1 MRHLSI
7 VKTRCMRR
15 MKRKEVSE
23 MSEMEQMYQ
32 QYAQT
37 VYRFLLS
44 KVRDADLAEDLTQE
58 TFYQA
63 IRSSGKYDGTS
74 KVSTWLCGI
83 AKNVLLTY
91 NRKHPAM
98 EDIDEQPLI
107 SPSAEQ
113 EALSQSSQVDL
124 LKKVHDLSEPYRE
137 VLLLR
142 VYGGLSFRE
151 IAEVMGKTENWAR
164 VTFYRAKEQ
173 LRNEVL

>member
-1 MRHLSI
+1 
-7 VKTRCMRR
+7 
-15 MKRKEVSE
+15 
-23 MSEMEQMYQ
+23 MSDMEQMYQ

-44 KVRDADLAEDLTQE
+44 KVRNADLAEELTQE

-91 NRKHPAM
+91 NRKHPTM

-113 EALSQSSQVDL
+113 EAMTQTTHLDL

-151 IAEVMGKTENWAR
+151 VAEVMGKTENWAR